1 MAMTSVESSIL
12 SETSSKTS
20 FSRRSATYTAS
31 TFAGKYKSQGS
42 NEQRGKSLISI
53 HMYLY
58 DQNDCNLL

>member
-31 TFAGKYKSQGS
+31 TFAGKYKNQGS
-42 NEQRGKSLISI
+42 NEQRGKS
-53 HMYLY
+53 YFAVY
-58 DQNDCNLL
+58 GQN

>member
-31 TFAGKYKSQGS
+31 TFAGKYKNQGS
-42 NEQRGKSLISI
+42 NEHISGERNGLS
-53 HMYLY
+53 H
-58 DQNDCNLL
+58 